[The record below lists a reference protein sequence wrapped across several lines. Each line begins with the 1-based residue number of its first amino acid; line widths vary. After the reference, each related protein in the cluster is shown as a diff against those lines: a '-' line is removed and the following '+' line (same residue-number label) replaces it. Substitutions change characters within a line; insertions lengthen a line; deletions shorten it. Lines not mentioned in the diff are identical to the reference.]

1 MPRKKTS
8 ASADEFGVNGVNGT
22 AVADEQ
28 EDTAGVTVMNV
39 KAPNFQ
45 YVSLRVIGTT
55 IYCQNKFG
63 QKALEQMRQQQLAG
77 GAAKAKKIH
86 DAKDFDQLYRDAMHI
101 STEGWCGM
109 PSSAFRNALIDACRT
124 CGGVMT
130 RARLA
135 IFCVQDGYDASSG
148 EPLTRIT
155 KGEPYKREMPVRNA
169 NGVIDIRARPVWD
182 PGWEA
187 IVTLRYDKDMISL
200 EDVVNLMVRVG
211 LQVGIGEGRP
221 SSKKSNGIGWG
232 LFDVE
237 MVQEE
242 ASNDADE
249 SIAA

>member
-1 MPRKKTS
+1 MPRKKLS
-8 ASADEFGVNGVNGT
+8 ANTDEFAVNGVNGT
-22 AVADEQ
+22 DGADEQ
-28 EDTAGVTVMNV
+28 EEATALTIMNV
-39 KAPNFQ
+39 RAPNFA
-45 YVSLRVIGTT
+45 YVSLRIIGTS

-63 QKALEQMRQQQLAG
+63 QKALEQMRTQQLAG
-77 GAAKAKKIH
+77 GAAKARKVH
-86 DAKDFDQLYRDAMHI
+86 DAKDFDQLYRDAMHL
-101 STEGWCGM
+101 SKEGWAGI

-135 IFCVQDGYDASSG
+135 IFCVQDGHDAVSG

-155 KGEPYKREMPVRNA
+155 VGEPYKREMPVRNA

-187 IVTLRYDKDMISL
+187 IVTLRYDRDMISL

-237 MVQEE
+237 IAADHELVEE
-242 ASNDADE
+242 AA
-249 SIAA
+249 